1 MPCVWLWLGHICHL
15 LCFDA
20 LRSIRLILLFL
31 EHLRLLCTN
40 ILFLAKGTFHFAHCL
55 KTAKSFFFF
64 CFHNLILIHSN
75 SKENSPFW
83 IALAAPRAEEDT
95 SELQSHV
102 YLVF

>member
-31 EHLRLLCTN
+31 EHLRFLCTN

-55 KTAKSFFFF
+55 KTARSFFFF

-75 SKENSPFW
+75 SKENSPVHHVEKS
-83 IALAAPRAEEDT
+83 I
-95 SELQSHV
+95 QSDSRPCPGV
-102 YLVF
+102 Y